1 MTTIDDKTR
10 ATAMLI
16 SSVLFR
22 ATLIGFGLLIISCIP
37 LLFLTDQ
44 VHTIHNSMI
53 EIPRDQYNAL
63 LFTWLGNMKM
73 LIIVLLLLPAIAIRW
88 ALKKAS

>member
-22 ATLIGFGLLIISCIP
+22 AALVGFVLLLITCIP
-37 LLFLTDQ
+37 ILFLTDQ
-44 VHTIHNSMI
+44 MHAIHSSMMDM
-53 EIPRDQYNAL
+53 PRDQYNVL
-63 LFTWLGNMKM
+63 LFSWLGDMKM
-73 LIIVLLLLPAIAIRW
+73 VIIVVLLLPAIGIRW
-88 ALKKAS
+88 ALKKAR

>member
-1 MTTIDDKTR
+1 MTAIDDKTR

-22 ATLIGFGLLIISCIP
+22 ATLIGFALLLITCIP
-37 LLFLTDQ
+37 ILFLTDQ
-44 VHTIHNSMI
+44 MHAIHSSMI
-53 EIPRDQYNAL
+53 DIPCDQYNVL
-63 LFTWLGNMKM
+63 MFTWLGNMKV
-73 LIIVLLLLPAIAIRW
+73 LVIVVLLLPAIGIRW

>member
-1 MTTIDDKTR
+1 MITIDEKTR

-63 LFTWLGNMKM
+63 LFNWLGNMKM
-73 LIIVLLLLPAIAIRW
+73 LVIVLFLLPAISIRW
-88 ALKKAS
+88 ALKKN

>member
-1 MTTIDDKTR
+1 MTTIDDKTH

-22 ATLIGFGLLIISCIP
+22 AALIGFVLLLITCIP
-37 LLFLTDQ
+37 LLLLTDQ
-44 VHTIHNSMI
+44 IHEIHNSMI

-63 LFTWLGNMKM
+63 LFTWLGNMKI
-73 LIIVLLLLPAIAIRW
+73 LIIVLLLLPAIGIRW
-88 ALKKAS
+88 ALKKD

>member
-22 ATLIGFGLLIISCIP
+22 AALVGFVLLLITCIP
-37 LLFLTDQ
+37 ILFLTDQ
-44 VHTIHNSMI
+44 MHAIHSSMI
-53 EIPRDQYNAL
+53 EMEPAEHRVL
-63 LFTWLGNMKM
+63 MFTWLGNMKI
-73 LIIVLLLLPAIAIRW
+73 LLIVLLLLPAIGIRW
-88 ALKKAS
+88 ALKKAR

>member
-22 ATLIGFGLLIISCIP
+22 ATLIGFGVLLISCIP
-37 LLFLTDQ
+37 MLLLTDQ
-44 VHTIHNSMI
+44 IHEIHNSMI
-53 EIPRDQYNAL
+53 EIPREEYNAL
-63 LFTWLGNMKM
+63 IFAWLGNMKI
-73 LIIVLLLLPAIAIRW
+73 LVIVLFLLPAIAIRW
-88 ALKKAS
+88 TLKKS